1 MTREK
6 ILTAAKILF
15 EEKGFDFT
23 TVRDIAAKAEVNV
36 ALINYH
42 FGSKDLLLAAL
53 IEQMS
58 GLLHVKLSDI
68 TSSDADPEE
77 KLHDTVAL
85 MVEKIFVNKRY
96 YQMIHRELSTI
107 QRPELNQQILKTLRR
122 NRDEIKKIIEEG
134 QRKKIFKKDVDLDLT
149 VGTMFGLI
157 HQATHPGFKD
167 KINASGNEDDLKRRI
182 KDHMWEMLKCF
193 LKRN

>member
-6 ILTAAKILF
+6 ILTAARLLF

-42 FGSKDLLLAAL
+42 FGSKDLLLTSI
-53 IEQMS
+53 IEEMS
-58 GLLHVKLSDI
+58 GLLHVRLNDI
-68 TSSDADPEE
+68 YNSTAEPTD
-77 KLHDTVAL
+77 KLHDMLVL
-85 MVEKIFVNKRY
+85 MIDKIFSNKRY
-96 YQMIHRELSTI
+96 YQMVHRELSTS
-107 QRPELNQQILKTLRR
+107 QRPELNQQIMKTLRK

-134 QRKKIFKKDVDLDLT
+134 QRKKSFRKDIDLDLT

-157 HQATHPGFKD
+157 YQATHPGFKD
-167 KINASGNEDDLKRRI
+167 KVNAAGSEEEFKQRI
-182 KDHMWEMLKCF
+182 TDHLWDMLNRF

>member
-6 ILTAAKILF
+6 ILTAARELF

-42 FGSKDLLLAAL
+42 FGSKDLLLAAI
-53 IEQMS
+53 IEEMS
-58 GLLHVKLSDI
+58 GLMHVRLSDI
-68 TSSDADPEE
+68 TSSTAEPTE
-77 KLHDTVAL
+77 KLYNMLVL
-85 MVEKIFVNKRY
+85 MIDKIFSNKRY
-96 YQMIHRELSTI
+96 YQMVHRELSTI
-107 QRPELNQQILKTLRR
+107 QRPELNQQISKNLRR

-134 QRKKIFKKDVDLDLT
+134 QRKKIFRKDIDLDLT

-157 HQATHPGFKD
+157 YQATHAGFRD
-167 KINASGNEDDLKRRI
+167 KINAVGDEDELKQRMT
-182 KDHMWEMLKCF
+182 DHLWDMLTCF